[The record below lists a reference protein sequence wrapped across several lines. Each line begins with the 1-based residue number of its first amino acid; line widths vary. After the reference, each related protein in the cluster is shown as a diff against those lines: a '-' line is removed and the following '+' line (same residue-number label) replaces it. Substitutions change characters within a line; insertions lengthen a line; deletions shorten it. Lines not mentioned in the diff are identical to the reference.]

1 MEKNIELKAYL
12 PSVGEYDECFKKYR
26 AFVSAQ
32 VSKKAESNGTF
43 ESDNYSG
50 NGYYFMRS
58 ALAGSSGKVLC
69 GFDCGVRGWF
79 YSCNAS
85 TGLRVAFQLIYNP
98 KSATC
103 QSCQI
108 EKRTTTVY
116 DDKDAPLY
124 SGDGKD
130 KKITSEA
137 PIVEFDGKKCIWL
150 NKEECE
156 SGVDKTMKLW
166 TLELVD
172 YAVPFNKKGENNDFA
187 KASEIQEQC
196 LNVFS
201 KEAQKE
207 LVMVRMSSEDNYESA
222 TPVNDESDDE
232 AKVKKLF
239 EEIYEG
245 NITEEDLRQ
254 GLLDIINEI
263 KNSDSST
270 EEDAVKLGEIISSE
284 MKTLEEKLKQRKI
297 IEQEAKRKAAA
308 AKNDAFDKLASTI
321 TNLKIGEENE

>member
-1 MEKNIELKAYL
+1 MIIELKAYL

-26 AFVSAQ
+26 AFVSAK
-32 VSKKAESNGTF
+32 VNDKAEKNRAF

-58 ALAGSSGKVLC
+58 ALAGSSDRVYFG
-69 GFDCGVRGWF
+69 DDSGVRDCRYG
-79 YSCNAS
+79 YSSDA
-85 TGLRVAFQLIYNP
+85 GLRVAFQLIYNP

-116 DDKDAPLY
+116 DDKNAPLY
-124 SGDGKD
+124 SGYGKD

-172 YAVPFNKKGENNDFA
+172 CAVPFDREGNHNDFA
-187 KASEIQEQC
+187 KATEIQDQC
-196 LNVFS
+196 LGLFS
-201 KEAQKE
+201 IEAQKE

-297 IEQEAKRKAAA
+297 IEQEAKRKAD